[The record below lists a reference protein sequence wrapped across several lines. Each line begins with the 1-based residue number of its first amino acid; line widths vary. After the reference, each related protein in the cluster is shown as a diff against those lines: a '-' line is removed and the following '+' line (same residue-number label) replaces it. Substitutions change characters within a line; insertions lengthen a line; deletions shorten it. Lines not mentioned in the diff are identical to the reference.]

1 MLWACGDSDRFRIE
15 GVVDGL
21 GTRGLQLIYVNGN
34 SIATDDTHAID
45 GKFVVEGSSKE
56 YTLAHLLTANG
67 KVIASV
73 LVRNGQTLKVVFDVE
88 NPYNIQVKGCK
99 PSEELAKFL
108 RDNGDVLGGND
119 REAANRL
126 IIDYVSRH
134 KKDIQSSALMLTQF
148 YGEDNESRA
157 DSVFALISPEARPDA
172 LVSGYR
178 LAVSRLNTVVLEEK
192 VRSFNLYSAKG
203 ESENFFPGR
212 TSYSLIYFSGLPGE
226 RRDTVCPIMKRLVD
240 SLPTRRIQVIEVNMA
255 ADTTE
260 WKRNW
265 RADTTAWAQVWV
277 PGGVANPT
285 FTALNIP
292 RLPYWILCDSM
303 GAQVYRGSRPSIAV
317 DSLRRRIHAKNI

>member
-1 MLWACGDSDRFRIE
+1 MLWACGDGDRFRIE

-21 GTRGLQLIYVNGN
+21 GTRGLQLIYVSDKG
-34 SIATDDTHAID
+34 IATFDTHAID
-45 GKFVVEGSSKE
+45 GKFAVEGSSKE
-56 YTLAHLLTANG
+56 YTMAHLLTANG

-99 PSEELAKFL
+99 PTEEWAKFL
-108 RDNGDVLGGND
+108 RENGDVLGSKD
-119 REAANRL
+119 YEAANQL

-134 KKDIQSSALMLTQF
+134 KSDIQSSALMLTQF
-148 YGEDNESRA
+148 YSEDNESRA
-157 DSVFALISPEARPDA
+157 DSVFALISPEARPDM
-172 LVSGYR
+172 LVAGYR
-178 LAVSRLNTVVLEEK
+178 AVVSRLNTVVIEEK
-192 VRSFNLYSAKG
+192 VRSFNLYAATG
-203 ESENFFPGR
+203 ERENFYPGR
-212 TSYSLIYFSGLPGE
+212 TSYSLIYFSGQPGE
-226 RRDTVCPIMKRLVD
+226 RRDTVRPIMQRLVD
-240 SLPTRRIQVIEVNMA
+240 SLSTRRIQVIEVSMA

-303 GAQVYRGSRPSIAV
+303 GNQVYRGSHPSVAV